1 MEKLFI
7 FLLFYFVIVFS
18 IIGYG
23 NLFSLIF
30 KRIYSIGERGLVGIL
45 SLIIISYIT
54 NFFSPHSLTHN
65 SLIIIFGLL
74 VFVICTIN
82 DLLPTLA
89 VFLILFIG
97 LLMYKNH
104 DDFYYYHFSYTLT
117 LIEYK
122 KILGIGLLNHGF
134 RTPSSIFY
142 LNSLFYLPYVKY
154 FLLNSGAVF
163 IMGFSNLI
171 LLDKINKLLKLKKV
185 TFILFLSILSFI
197 YINTVFY
204 RLAEHG
210 TDRSALI
217 LVFLLVITYL
227 ESFGNIKEFFN
238 KKNFIFYY
246 ERLIILILLII
257 SLKSFYLIYSFLL
270 ILWIFQFREFVFTK
284 SGIFTVLRNNFTYI
298 FIVSLVLFVGHVFLN
313 TGCLVYPASFTCF
326 ENMSWAIPIDQVAQM
341 KTHYSLWSKAG
352 ATPNFRVEN
361 PEFYLSNFN
370 WLSQWLSS
378 YFFSKVTDTIFVT
391 FLISFIFVI
400 TLKNNKKISS
410 YAYNNNYTVLFV
422 ALALLLLEWFLNH
435 PSLRYGGYTLVALM
449 FFVPVSFFLEKR
461 SVFNDGFKKKVTIL
475 VFVTFSIFIVK
486 NVSRINNE
494 NIKYKYNLLSN
505 PFFNITKD
513 LFVFQD
519 ILTDIQA
526 RYKKTNDNFYI
537 ILNHSL
543 INNKN

>member
-82 DLLPTLA
+82 DFKNNTKELLPTLA

-227 ESFGNIKEFFN
+227 ESFGNIKEKILFF
-238 KKNFIFYY
+238 I
-246 ERLIILILLII
+246 
-257 SLKSFYLIYSFLL
+257 
-270 ILWIFQFREFVFTK
+270 
-284 SGIFTVLRNNFTYI
+284 
-298 FIVSLVLFVGHVFLN
+298 
-313 TGCLVYPASFTCF
+313 
-326 ENMSWAIPIDQVAQM
+326 M
-341 KTHYSLWSKAG
+341 K
-352 ATPNFRVEN
+352 
-361 PEFYLSNFN
+361 
-370 WLSQWLSS
+370 
-378 YFFSKVTDTIFVT
+378 D
-391 FLISFIFVI
+391 
-400 TLKNNKKISS
+400 
-410 YAYNNNYTVLFV
+410 
-422 ALALLLLEWFLNH
+422 
-435 PSLRYGGYTLVALM
+435 
-449 FFVPVSFFLEKR
+449 
-461 SVFNDGFKKKVTIL
+461 
-475 VFVTFSIFIVK
+475 
-486 NVSRINNE
+486 
-494 NIKYKYNLLSN
+494 
-505 PFFNITKD
+505 
-513 LFVFQD
+513 
-519 ILTDIQA
+519 
-526 RYKKTNDNFYI
+526 
-537 ILNHSL
+537 
-543 INNKN
+543 